1 MLLSEARMPEMGGGE
16 IWMRSKGETGARS
29 EVLGVCGVQRARG
42 GPWRAC
48 DDGEAR
54 TVRCSWAA
62 LVTDQSLTKRW
73 VRPRA
78 AYRRSRVQQLRVS
91 GGGRPLRGEAAC
103 MRRKASPCC
112 ARMGWTS

>member
-48 DDGEAR
+48 DDG
-54 TVRCSWAA
+54 
-62 LVTDQSLTKRW
+62 
-73 VRPRA
+73 
-78 AYRRSRVQQLRVS
+78 
-91 GGGRPLRGEAAC
+91 
-103 MRRKASPCC
+103 
-112 ARMGWTS
+112 

>member
-54 TVRCSWAA
+54 TVQLGGPGNGPEPDQTMGAA
-62 LVTDQSLTKRW
+62 
-73 VRPRA
+73 
-78 AYRRSRVQQLRVS
+78 
-91 GGGRPLRGEAAC
+91 
-103 MRRKASPCC
+103 
-112 ARMGWTS
+112 